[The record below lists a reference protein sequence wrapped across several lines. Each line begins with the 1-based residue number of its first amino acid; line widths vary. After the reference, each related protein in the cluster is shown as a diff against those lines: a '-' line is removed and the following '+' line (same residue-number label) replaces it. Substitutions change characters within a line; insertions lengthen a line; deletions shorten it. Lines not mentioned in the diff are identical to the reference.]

1 MKQSLLCT
9 LGQISTFYP
18 KIHTLKIPIFTKFTF
33 QKSHFSQ
40 NSPFWNL
47 ILHKIHIFEISFFT
61 KFTFLKSHFS
71 QNSYFW
77 NIKIKGHTV
86 HGILFDPLMTQMVLA
101 TAVKKES
108 GMVNWSNQQVSEFQ
122 RARRFTVTMAGK
134 EPEDKLLPTLQP
146 NIAQIN
152 LRTISSS
159 CHSSLNK
166 SALDYSRNGLVAY
179 ASHGVI
185 NILELDPKARIG
197 NVKLWSIWFSF
208 CTLGGVLNCLF
219 TIKAR
224 FARNLQKI

>member
-1 MKQSLLCT
+1 MGYFSIRWWLRWYLQQLSK
-9 LGQISTFYP
+9 
-18 KIHTLKIPIFTKFTF
+18 
-33 QKSHFSQ
+33 KSQ
-40 NSPFWNL
+40 
-47 ILHKIHIFEISFFT
+47 
-61 KFTFLKSHFS
+61 
-71 QNSYFW
+71 
-77 NIKIKGHTV
+77 
-86 HGILFDPLMTQMVLA
+86 D
-101 TAVKKES
+101 S
-108 GMVNWSNQQVSEFQ
+108 GMVNWSNQQVSEIQ

-197 NVKLWSIWFSF
+197 NVKLLSIWFSF
-208 CTLGGVLNCLF
+208 CTLGGASNLISIDYQLQLSTNV
-219 TIKAR
+219 AR
-224 FARNLQKI
+224 FARRNLIFYGFCTLIFSKCSSLRSQKI